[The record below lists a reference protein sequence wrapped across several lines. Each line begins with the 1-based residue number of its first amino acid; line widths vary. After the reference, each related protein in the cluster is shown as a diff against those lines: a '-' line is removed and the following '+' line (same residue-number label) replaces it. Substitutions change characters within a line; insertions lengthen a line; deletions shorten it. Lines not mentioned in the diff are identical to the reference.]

1 MRNLKLILLFSI
13 VLVAAGFS
21 LYAFADDDNGDDD
34 GIDLTSLPG
43 WVVDAALKFINNP
56 DDVFYNFH
64 LDNVDYTPV
73 LETEPAT
80 LRTNFLTTL
89 FPFTWGN
96 LNLKVKALS
105 DEKYYNWIPQV
116 DILGSY
122 GRILALDIASK
133 FISSDSEDDDDD
145 TFKPPTMK
153 DYSLGILL
161 TKAVSRETRI
171 YTGFQYSVISI
182 NFEFP
187 EPLEITDETSLSELN
202 INRKDYILVT
212 GITNVMEK
220 NKRIIAYVGYGFS
233 YKKLFSRFAWHYDHL
248 EIGFNIYPEGLLVIH
263 PFMGWHWNF

>member
-1 MRNLKLILLFSI
+1 MRKLKLTLLFII
-13 VLVAAGFS
+13 VLATAGFK
-21 LYAFADDDNGDDD
+21 LQAFAEDNNGDDGG

-43 WVVDAALKFINNP
+43 WVIDAALKFINNP

-80 LRTNFLTTL
+80 LRTNFLTTFL
-89 FPFTWGN
+89 PFTWGN
-96 LNLKVKALS
+96 LNLKIKALS
-105 DEKYYNWIPQV
+105 DESYYNWIPQV
-116 DILGSY
+116 DVLGSY

-133 FISSDSEDDDDD
+133 FIDDED
-145 TFKPPTMK
+145 FKLPTMK
-153 DYSLGILL
+153 NYSAGILL

-171 YTGFQYSVISI
+171 YTGFQYSVLSI

-212 GITNVMEK
+212 GITNVIEK

-248 EIGFNIYPEGLLVIH
+248 EIGFNIYPEALLVIH
-263 PFMGWHWNF
+263 PFLGWHWNF